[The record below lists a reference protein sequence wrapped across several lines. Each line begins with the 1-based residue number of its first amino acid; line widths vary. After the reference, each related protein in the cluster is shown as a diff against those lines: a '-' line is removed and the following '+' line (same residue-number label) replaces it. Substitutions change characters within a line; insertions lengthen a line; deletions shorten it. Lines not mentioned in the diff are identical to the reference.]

1 MRQRPDPH
9 KSLVGFIVGD
19 GAYAVPI
26 NYVREIINP
35 VPLTE
40 LPRAPATVAGVV
52 DHRDEVVVVLS
63 LRAHLGIEEQ
73 PVPRSTREKWILL
86 RTEEGSIGLI
96 VDQVT
101 EVFGTAGE
109 QLKPA
114 PRVRG
119 AETRGF
125 MGVFTR
131 SGVLTFVLD
140 VRVFEEVARS
150 YRGDLVASFPAT
162 TSPAQGVESELGGN
176 R

>member
-52 DHRDEVVVVLS
+52 DHRNEVVVVLS
-63 LRAHLGIEEQ
+63 LRAHLGIEEAL
-73 PVPRSTREKWILL
+73 PRSAREKWILL
-86 RTEEGSIGLI
+86 HTEEGSIGLI

-119 AETRGF
+119 AESRGF
-125 MGVFTR
+125 IGVFSR
-131 SGVLTFVLD
+131 AGVLTFVLD

-150 YRGDLVASFPAT
+150 YRGDLTVSFPAT
-162 TSPAQGVESELGGN
+162 TSPQGLESGVGGN